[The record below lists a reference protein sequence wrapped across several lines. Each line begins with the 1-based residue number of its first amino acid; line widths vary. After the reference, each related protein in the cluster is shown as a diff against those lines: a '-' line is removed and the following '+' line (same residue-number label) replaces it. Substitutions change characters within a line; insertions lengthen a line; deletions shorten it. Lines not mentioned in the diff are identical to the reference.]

1 MKSNRV
7 IQTTKH
13 QQILNFLNEASGSRF
28 WARKWNIVN
37 DQSKANYDKGNEIIY
52 NTEVLKSRLC
62 NYKNAYILV
71 TGDITVLAVGEDGVT
86 QVSLRNFVSFTTC
99 ITKIYETTI
108 DDAKNLD
115 LTILMHNL
123 LECSWN
129 YSDTT
134 SSLWF
139 YCKDEATEFNAD
151 IENTD
156 EFKSFK

>member
-86 QVSLRNFVSFTTC
+86 QVSLKNFVSFTAC

-115 LTILMHNL
+115 LTIPMHNL

-134 SSLWF
+134 ASLWF
-139 YCKDEATEFNAD
+139 YYKDETTEFNAD